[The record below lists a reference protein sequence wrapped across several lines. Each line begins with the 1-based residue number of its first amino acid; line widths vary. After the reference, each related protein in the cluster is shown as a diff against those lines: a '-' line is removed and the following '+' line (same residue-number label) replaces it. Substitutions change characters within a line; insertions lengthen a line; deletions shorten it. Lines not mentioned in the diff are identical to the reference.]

1 MTRPDPPTLAAAAVG
16 HLFPGRSFTVEPLSG
31 GITNANFKV
40 CLAATDQACPQTV
53 VVRIPGKDTH
63 LLGID
68 RRAEVAANVLAARVG
83 VAPEVVGV
91 DPATGGIVTRYVD
104 GRPVP
109 SEELACEPMLGEVV
123 GALRRVH
130 RAGAVGA
137 TFDHFSVVRSYHEI
151 AGQRGVVEPFDYAEA
166 TGVLSLVESV
176 RPFEAAVLGHND
188 LLNANFLHDG
198 SLEILDWEYA
208 GLGDPFFD
216 LANLSVNNDLGH
228 DRDESLLAH
237 YFGSPSARALATL
250 RLMKLVSELRE
261 AMWGVVQAAISE
273 LEVDFLAYAREHG
286 ERFFSLAD
294 ELEPGRL
301 ARLARLGPSSAEAPG
316 RNGGPGA
323 IAREREGRGS
333 ARDEVQGAE
342 AAPQRQASSSGGNDS
357 SGITT
362 GPTSGGTSTRSG
374 RCRSTA
380 R

>member
-1 MTRPDPPTLAAAAVG
+1 MRRPDPPAVAAAAVE

-40 CLAATDQACPQTV
+40 CLAATDRGCPLIL

-68 RRAEVAANVLAARVG
+68 RTAETAANILAARVG

-91 DPATGGIVTRYVD
+91 DPATGGIVTRYID

-109 SEELACEPMLGEVV
+109 MEELATEPTLGEVLR
-123 GALRRVH
+123 ALRRVH
-130 RAGAVGA
+130 RAGVVNA
-137 TFDHFSVVRSYHEI
+137 TFDHFSVIRSYHEI
-151 AGQRGVVEPFDYAEA
+151 AGRLDIVEPFDYAEA
-166 TGVLSLVESV
+166 TSVLSLVESV
-176 RPFEAAVLGHND
+176 RPFEPSVLGHND

-198 SLEILDWEYA
+198 SLRILDWEYA

-216 LANLSVNNDLGH
+216 LANLSANNDLGH
-228 DRDESLLAH
+228 GRDESLLAH
-237 YFGSPSARALATL
+237 YFGSASDRALATL

-286 ERFFSLAD
+286 ERFFALAD

-301 ARLARLGPSSAEAPG
+301 ARLVPPGPSSTE
-316 RNGGPGA
+316 GP
-323 IAREREGRGS
+323 R
-333 ARDEVQGAE
+333 RDG
-342 AAPQRQASSSGGNDS
+342 
-357 SGITT
+357 
-362 GPTSGGTSTRSG
+362 
-374 RCRSTA
+374 
-380 R
+380 